1 MRLGRRL
8 APYGLTGPGALWLVV
23 FFLIPM
29 FAMLVLSLET
39 PLPTVGFKQAGY
51 QFTWH
56 FSQYSQAWSQ
66 YHVQF
71 VRSLVYA
78 GIVTAVTLVVGYPV
92 AYWIAFKGG
101 TQKTTYLFLILLPFF
116 VSFVIRSLAWQ
127 FILSSDGI
135 VFSDAEADGTCC
147 RRSFHVLATPT
158 AVISGIAYNFAPL
171 HGAAAV
177 RVAGEGRPGGRG
189 GGERPVRLEPAGL
202 PAGRSCPL
210 SIPGI
215 FAGFL
220 LTFIPAV
227 GDYVNNDILGGTN
240 TTMIGN
246 IVQREFLNDQNY
258 PLASAL
264 SFILMIGLMIGIFD
278 LRPRPRDPTASRSTC
293 ERERRNGRAA
303 RRSNWRRLPH
313 RTPKRS
319 WKRHI
324 LRIYTKLVIAYLL
337 IPILVMILY
346 SFNANSAAATQT
358 SPKVSF
364 RWQGFTVAWWKT
376 WNAIPDLTSAL
387 GELAVDRG
395 HQHDRRHDPRHADR
409 AGAGALPVPRVGHA
423 RGGHVHEH
431 RGARDRAR
439 RGAAVVLRAV
449 QLPPGTARAS
459 SSPT

>member
-127 FILSSDGI
+127 FLLSSDGI
-135 VFSDAEADGTCC
+135 VFSNLERIHVLPQG
-147 RRSFHVLATPT
+147 FHVLGTST
-158 AVISGIAYNFAPL
+158 AVISGIAYNSLPFMVLPL
-171 HGAAAV
+171 YVSLEKVDRAVVEAASDLYASSRQV
-177 RVAGEGRPGGRG
+177 FLKVI
-189 GGERPVRLEPAGL
+189 L
-202 PAGRSCPL
+202 PL

-227 GDYVNNDILGGTN
+227 GRLCE
-240 TTMIGN
+240 
-246 IVQREFLNDQNY
+246 QRHPRRHEHDDDRQHRPAGVPQRPELPAGVGPGVHPDDR
-258 PLASAL
+258 ADDRDS
-264 SFILMIGLMIGIFD
+264 D
-278 LRPRPRDPTASRSTC
+278 LRPRPRDPTDRGVRVSASVETA
-293 ERERRNGRAA
+293 EPLPVELAPA
-303 RRSNWRRLPH
+303 PH

-319 WKRHI
+319 WKSDI
-324 LRIYTKLVIAYLL
+324 LGIYTKLVIAYLL
-337 IPILVMILY
+337 IP
-346 SFNANSAAATQT
+346 
-358 SPKVSF
+358 
-364 RWQGFTVAWWKT
+364 
-376 WNAIPDLTSAL
+376 
-387 GELAVDRG
+387 
-395 HQHDRRHDPRHADR
+395 
-409 AGAGALPVPRVGHA
+409 
-423 RGGHVHEH
+423 
-431 RGARDRAR
+431 
-439 RGAAVVLRAV
+439 
-449 QLPPGTARAS
+449 S
-459 SSPT
+459 S

>member
-1 MRLGRRL
+1 MEQHLRSDHHGLAAATPGKVRLARRL

-51 QFTWH
+51 QFSWH

-127 FILSSDGI
+127 FLLSSDGI
-135 VFSDAEADGTCC
+135 VFSNLERIHVLPQG
-147 RRSFHVLATPT
+147 FHVLGTPT
-158 AVISGIAYNFAPL
+158 AVISGIAYNSLPFMVLPL
-171 HGAAAV
+171 YVSLEKVDRAVVEAASDLYASSRQV
-177 RVAGEGRPGGRG
+177 FLKVI
-189 GGERPVRLEPAGL
+189 L
-202 PAGRSCPL
+202 PL

-264 SFILMIGLMIGIFD
+264 AFILMIGLMIGI
-278 LRPRPRDPTASRSTC
+278 LIY
-293 ERERRNGRAA
+293 A
-303 RRSNWRRLPH
+303 R
-313 RTPKRS
+313 
-319 WKRHI
+319 
-324 LRIYTKLVIAYLL
+324 V
-337 IPILVMILY
+337 
-346 SFNANSAAATQT
+346 
-358 SPKVSF
+358 
-364 RWQGFTVAWWKT
+364 
-376 WNAIPDLTSAL
+376 L
-387 GELAVDRG
+387 GTRQIEEYV
-395 HQHDRRHDPRHADR
+395 
-409 AGAGALPVPRVGHA
+409 
-423 RGGHVHEH
+423 
-431 RGARDRAR
+431 
-439 RGAAVVLRAV
+439 
-449 QLPPGTARAS
+449 
-459 SSPT
+459 